1 MGESNFKN
9 DYVNFEDLEFN
20 YTNDELK
27 IIKEGKVDIKFPD
40 FDKVSSEAPV
50 FYNPKMEFNRD
61 MSILALQTYQKEVD
75 REINICDLFGGSGI
89 RGIRYKKEID
99 GCGEVNINDI
109 NPLANQ
115 FTKIN
120 AENND
125 VKVIIDQKEANI
137 ELRNNMGKFD
147 VIDID
152 PFGTPSPFLDS
163 ACYNLKRDALLC
175 VTATDTSCLSGTYK
189 APCIRKYNA
198 KPYRSEYYHENGIRI
213 LTGFVALTL
222 AKYQKYIEVKMSHS
236 TEHYMRVYMKVK
248 KGSKAT
254 DKSLKNIGY
263 IGHCNKCLHRV
274 IVKGDLAG
282 NIPEYCP
289 ECGEKLITAGPM
301 WLGPIQNKEFIE
313 GMIKTADEKE
323 LNTKDKLLK
332 LLNQCK
338 EEANAPATF
347 YHIHKMCRILHV
359 SSPKLDVFINKLEE
373 HGFNAIKTHYDPLGI
388 KTEATSKEILDII
401 KELDAEGELN

>member
-1 MGESNFKN
+1 MDEN
-9 DYVNFEDLEFN
+9 NFENEKFN
-20 YTNDELK
+20 YNEKELK
-27 IIKEGKVDIKFPD
+27 IIEEGTVEIRFPD
-40 FDKVSSEAPV
+40 FDKVSSNAPV

-99 GCGEVNINDI
+99 GCGQVNINDI
-109 NPLANQ
+109 SSLANK

-120 AENND
+120 AKNNN
-125 VKVIIDQKEANI
+125 VEIIIDQKEANI
-137 ELRNNMGKFD
+137 ELRNNIGKFD

-163 ACYNLKRDALLC
+163 AGYNLKRDALLC

-213 LTGFVALTL
+213 LIGFVALTL
-222 AKYQKYIEVKMSHS
+222 AKYQKYLEVKMSHS
-236 TEHYMRVYMKVK
+236 TEHYMRVYMKIK

-254 DKSLKNIGY
+254 DESLKNIGY
-263 IGHCNKCLHRV
+263 ISHCNKCLHRI
-274 IVKGDLAG
+274 IVNEGIAG
-282 NIPEYCP
+282 NIPKYCP
-289 ECGEKLITAGPM
+289 ECGEKFITAGPM
-301 WLGPIQNKEFIE
+301 WLGPIQNSEFIQ
-313 GMIKTADEKE
+313 GMIETSQEKE

-338 EEANAPATF
+338 EEAEAPVSF
-347 YHIHKMCRILHV
+347 YHIHKMCKLLHV
-359 SSPKLDVFINKLEE
+359 SAPKLNDFISKLEK
-373 HGFNAIKTHYDPLGI
+373 HGFKAIKTHYEPLGI
-388 KTEATSKEILDII
+388 KTEATSKEILEII
-401 KELDAEGELN
+401 KELNKEGKIS

>member
-1 MGESNFKN
+1 MNNETYKDEEFK
-9 DYVNFEDLEFN
+9 LE
-20 YTNDELK
+20 YYDLK
-27 IIKEGKVDIKFPD
+27 IIKEGNVEIKFPD
-40 FDKVSSEAPV
+40 FDKVSADAPV

-61 MSILALQTYQKEVD
+61 MSILALQTYQKEVNHD
-75 REINICDLFGGSGI
+75 INICDLFGGSGI

-109 NPLANQ
+109 NPLANE
-115 FTKIN
+115 FTRIN
-120 AENND
+120 AEHNNVD
-125 VKVIIDQKEANI
+125 IIIDQKEANI
-137 ELRNNMGKFD
+137 ELRNNLGKFD

-152 PFGTPSPFLDS
+152 PFGTPSPFMDS
-163 ACYNLKRDALLC
+163 ACYNLRRDSLLC

-189 APCIRKYNA
+189 WPCIRKYNA
-198 KPYRSEYYHENGIRI
+198 KPYRSDYYHENGIRI

-236 TEHYMRVYMKVK
+236 TEHYMRIYMKIK

-263 IGHCNKCLHRV
+263 IGHCKKCLHRV
-274 IVKGDLAG
+274 VVSGGLAR

-313 GMIKTADEKE
+313 TMIETSAEKD
-323 LNTKDKLLK
+323 LNTKEKLLK

-338 EEANAPATF
+338 EEANAPVTF
-347 YHIHKMCRILHV
+347 YHLHKMCRLLHV
-359 SSPKLDVFINKLEE
+359 SSPKLDKFIEKMNEN
-373 HGFNAIKTHYDPLGI
+373 GFLAIKTHYDPLGI
-388 KTEATSKEILDII
+388 KSDATSKEILDII
-401 KELDAEGELN
+401 KELNDEGHCR